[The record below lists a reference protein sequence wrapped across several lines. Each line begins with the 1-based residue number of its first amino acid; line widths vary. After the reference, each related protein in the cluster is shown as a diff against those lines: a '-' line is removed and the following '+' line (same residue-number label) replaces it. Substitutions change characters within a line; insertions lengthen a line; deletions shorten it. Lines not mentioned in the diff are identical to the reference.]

1 MTRPRMK
8 DEGRRSKDMSAES
21 AVPPT
26 ALEDWLDTPT
36 VEDMLNISRRTLQA
50 YRSQRVFPFLKIGN
64 KLYYKR
70 ADIERYLEQRYAEQ
84 NTPCAKGGNDA

>member
-1 MTRPRMK
+1 MTQPVN
-8 DEGRRSKDMSAES
+8 A
-21 AVPPT
+21 PQTT

-36 VEDMLNISRRTLQA
+36 VEDMLNISRRTLQT
-50 YRSQRVFPFLKIGN
+50 YRSRRVFPFLKIGN

-84 NTPCAKGGNDA
+84 NNPQAKGGNDA